1 VPHGVWRVSARRQ
14 YRTSPTSKTKGEEKV
29 IHNVAHRGASAYEP
43 ENTLRAFERA
53 IEMGA
58 TMLELDLH
66 LSRDGHLIV
75 IHDADLSRTTNGNGR
90 VTDMSLDAIKRY
102 DAGQGERVPTLP
114 EVIDLVRGRAQL
126 YIELK
131 GQQTPA
137 PLVQALCSSH
147 FTDQVIV
154 GSFHPWLPQ
163 KVKWLTPEIRTSVLV
178 GEWGKNEMVEWA
190 LAVDADYVHPC
201 WERLDPQPHRLLTST
216 LLEKIRS
223 HHLGIVIWHEE
234 RPEEL
239 RELVKLDV
247 DAICTNTPDILTE
260 ILKRKEGHDLTI

>member
-1 VPHGVWRVSARRQ
+1 M
-14 YRTSPTSKTKGEEKV
+14 

-75 IHDADLSRTTNGNGR
+75 IHDADLSRTTNGKGQ
-90 VTDMSLDAIKRY
+90 VTDMSLEEIKRY
-102 DAGQGERVPTLP
+102 DAGLGEQVPTLP
-114 EVIDLVRGRAQL
+114 EVIELARGRARL

-131 GQQTPA
+131 GQQTPE
-137 PLVQALCSSH
+137 PLVHVLRASH

-154 GSFHPWLPQ
+154 GSFYPWLPQ
-163 KVKWLTPEIRTSVLV
+163 KVKWLAPEIRTSLLV
-178 GEWGKNEMVEWA
+178 GEWGRDEMVEWA
-190 LAVDADYVHPC
+190 LAVGADYVHPC
-201 WERLDPQPHRLLTST
+201 WERLDPQPHRLLTPT
-216 LLEKIRS
+216 LLERIRS

-239 RELVKLDV
+239 SELVKHDV
-247 DAICTNTPDILTE
+247 DAICTNTPDILAE
-260 ILKRKEGHDLTI
+260 ILKRKEGYGLSI